1 MNGRIFVFYGLLRYF
16 RSVKAIIFLC
26 FLVCC
31 RVGYAQTYLELD
43 TLRPPADFDNV
54 YSQKIASDSL
64 QSTFVIWIKK
74 DVKGHFH
81 QVHTENII
89 VLEGKA
95 EMLFNGKTIIIQKGD
110 YLNIPKGTQHAVTK
124 VLSKKPLKVI
134 SIQSPNFDG
143 TDRVFI
149 EQQ

>member
-1 MNGRIFVFYGLLRYF
+1 MKWLFLLC
-16 RSVKAIIFLC
+16 LC
-26 FLVCC
+26 FVWSQSH
-31 RVGYAQTYLELD
+31 AQAHFELD
-43 TLRPPADFDNV
+43 TLQPPAEYENV

-95 EMLFNGKTIIIQKGD
+95 EMLFNGKTIIVKKGD
-110 YLNIPKGTQHAVTK
+110 YLNIPKGTRHSVTK

-149 EQQ
+149 EL

>member
-1 MNGRIFVFYGLLRYF
+1 MKRWILGLLLL
-16 RSVKAIIFLC
+16 SSLNVS
-26 FLVCC
+26 
-31 RVGYAQTYLELD
+31 AQTHLSVD
-43 TLRPPADFDNV
+43 TLTPGQDFENV
-54 YSQKIASDSL
+54 FSKKIAEDSL

-81 QVHTENII
+81 QEHTENIL

-95 EMLFNGKTIIIQKGD
+95 EMLFDGKRIVVKAGD
-110 YLNIPKGTQHAVTK
+110 YLNIPKGTQHSVTK

-149 EQQ
+149 EQNE